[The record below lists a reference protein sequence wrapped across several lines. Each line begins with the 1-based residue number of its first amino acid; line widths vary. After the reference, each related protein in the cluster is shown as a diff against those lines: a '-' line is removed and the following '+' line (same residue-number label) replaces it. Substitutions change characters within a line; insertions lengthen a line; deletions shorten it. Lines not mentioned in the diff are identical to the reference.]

1 MAFLTIGK
9 ISAQKASFVC
19 VKNNG
24 SSGAEQLLPSQSV
37 CRHHEQVLCE
47 NTLFSKSANN
57 SCCLGLNLLRV
68 CRYKVLLCNAR
79 RFLQLSVV
87 WPILWQN
94 PHVMDVCE
102 DTPGSLFGGVL
113 GFPLPL
119 YVTVLESFSF
129 AFEVGFPFPFPFRPI
144 KVKLW
149 GCVPMGLVTKATFSR
164 FAFLVFAFTLGA
176 FS

>member
-1 MAFLTIGK
+1 MWSSSPQCDSWKLNCCGLAGSQLSTGNSNLAFLTIGK
-9 ISAQKASFVC
+9 ISSQKASFVC

-24 SSGAEQLLPSQSV
+24 SSGAEQLLPSQSA

-102 DTPGSLFGGVL
+102 DTPDSLFGGVL

-119 YVTVLESFSF
+119 LPYCKV
-129 AFEVGFPFPFPFRPI
+129 FPLP
-144 KVKLW
+144 
-149 GCVPMGLVTKATFSR
+149 
-164 FAFLVFAFTLGA
+164 LG
-176 FS
+176 